1 MKKPNLDALMGNA
14 TKMTNEQLLHKK
26 PSPQKKTG
34 KRNEKQ

>member
-26 PSPQKKTG
+26 EKPQRKQRKK
-34 KRNEKQ
+34 

>member
-26 PSPQKKTG
+26 PAPQRKPG
-34 KRNEKQ
+34 KRNER

>member
-26 PSPQKKTG
+26 PSQERKPQRK
-34 KRNEKQ
+34 NEKR

>member
-26 PSPQKKTG
+26 KNATPPQKKQ
-34 KRNEKQ
+34 RKQ